1 MAFEAKYADT
11 RVVRALGWRPAVGPT
26 LFALVA
32 IVLLVYDHLNQRVP
46 PLVFWLTLGLIVAIF
61 ARTINTLLK
70 QSTVLEWHEE
80 SARSDQITGLE
91 NREKLEADIEF
102 RIASEAGNHVLVL
115 FELEGLQAYNDR
127 FGFAAGDALL
137 RSFAVNLVSSVTP
150 LGGTTYRSDGGRFA
164 AFAPA
169 SSSQLGEMVL
179 AATASLR
186 DDGSG
191 MSLGTTYG
199 EVSIPGEAQDAEL
212 ALRIAG
218 QRLAAHKQRQHRSAR
233 RQAHAVLIAALSARR
248 PDLRDHLRVVA
259 YRAIAL
265 GRRLGM
271 DREEI
276 DDVALAAELQD
287 VGLLAVPES
296 MLEKEAI
303 EEVEGAI
310 VRSHT
315 AEGARIVAAAPGLA
329 SVARLVRS
337 SAEHFDGSGYPDGLG
352 GESIPLGSRVIAT
365 SVAFA
370 AMTERRPHREPVG
383 PGEALAELRR
393 SSGNQFDPRVVE
405 ALAEDLAEEAAPATA
420 HV

>member
-1 MAFEAKYADT
+1 MRFF
-11 RVVRALGWRPAVGPT
+11 VLALGWRSALGPT
-26 LFALVA
+26 VFAVVA
-32 IVLLVYDHLNQRVP
+32 IALLVYDHLNQRVP
-46 PLVFWLTLGLIVAIF
+46 PLVFWLTLGLIVAVF
-61 ARTINTLLK
+61 VRTLDTLFK

-91 NREKLEADIEF
+91 NREKLEADI
-102 RIASEAGNHVLVL
+102 ASAVQSGSGSHVLVL
-115 FELEGLQAYNDR
+115 FELDGLQAYNDR
-127 FGFAAGDALL
+127 FGFAAGDTLL
-137 RSFAVNLVSSVTP
+137 RGFAANLVASVVP
-150 LGGTTYRSDGGRFA
+150 LGGTAYRSDGGRFA
-164 AFAPA
+164 VLAPA
-169 SSSQLGEMVL
+169 SSNQLGEMVL

-186 DDGSG
+186 DDGNG

-199 EVSIPGEAQDAEL
+199 EAAIPDEAQDPAL

-248 PDLRDHLRVVA
+248 PDLRDHLRIVA

-271 DREEI
+271 GSEEI

-296 MLEKEAI
+296 VLEEEALDEI
-303 EEVEGAI
+303 ERAV

-315 AEGARIVAAAPGLA
+315 AEGARIVSAAPGLA
-329 SVARLVRS
+329 NVARLVRS
-337 SAEHFDGSGYPDGLG
+337 SAEHFDGSGFPDGLA
-352 GESIPLGSRVIAT
+352 GETIPLGSRVIAV

-370 AMTERRPHREPVG
+370 AMTERRPYREPVG

-393 SSGNQFDPRVVE
+393 NSGSQFDPRIVE
-405 ALAEDLAEEAAPATA
+405 ALAQDLAEEAAPVVPAA
-420 HV
+420 LA